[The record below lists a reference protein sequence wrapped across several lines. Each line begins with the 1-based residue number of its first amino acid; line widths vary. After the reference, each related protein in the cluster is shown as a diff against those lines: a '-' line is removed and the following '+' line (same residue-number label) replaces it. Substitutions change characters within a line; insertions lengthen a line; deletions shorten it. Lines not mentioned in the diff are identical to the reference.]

1 MRLVLDA
8 CVLYPTVLR
17 ALLSN
22 VARAGL
28 IDPVWSPRILEEWR
42 RAAVR
47 NGEPDDLV
55 RGEVAALEALH
66 PDASVEPG
74 DVDAWLPDPDDV
86 HVLAAGIRAGADG
99 ILTFNLKDFPTRVLG
114 QHGLIRRDP
123 DGLLAELLDEDP
135 EATMASAGLVLARA
149 NAMGRGW
156 TARDLFRKARLPRFA
171 KGIAARV
178 DEGGRAF
185 GLRGRP

>member
-1 MRLVLDA
+1 MRLVWDA

-28 IDPVWSPRILEEWR
+28 IEPVWSPRILEEWR
-42 RAAVR
+42 RAALR

-55 RGEVAALEALH
+55 RGEVAALEAAH
-66 PDASVEPG
+66 PGASVEPRE
-74 DVDAWLPDPDDV
+74 VDAWLPDPDDV
-86 HVLAAGIRAGADG
+86 HVLAAGIAAEADG

-123 DGLLAELLDEDP
+123 DGLLAELLGEEP
-135 EATMASAGLVLARA
+135 EATAAAAGLVLARA
-149 NAMGRGW
+149 NAMGRRW
-156 TARDLFRKARLPRFA
+156 TARDLYRKARLPRFA
-171 KGIAARV
+171 KGMAERL
-178 DEGGRAF
+178 D
-185 GLRGRP
+185 

>member
-17 ALLSN
+17 VLLSN

-28 IDPVWSPRILEEWR
+28 VEPVWSPRILEEWR

-47 NGEPDDLV
+47 NGEPEDLV
-55 RGEVAALEALH
+55 RGEIVALEAAH
-66 PDASVEPG
+66 PGAPVEPG
-74 DVDAWLPDPDDV
+74 DVDVWLPDPDDV
-86 HVLAAGIRAGADG
+86 HVLAAGIAAGADG

-123 DGLLAELLDEDP
+123 DGLLAELMGEESDAM
-135 EATMASAGLVLARA
+135 EAAAGLVLARA
-149 NAMGRGW
+149 NAMGRHW

-171 KGIAARV
+171 KAVALQLDG
-178 DEGGRAF
+178 
-185 GLRGRP
+185 

>member
-28 IDPVWSPRILEEWR
+28 IEPVWSPRILEEWR
-42 RAAVR
+42 RAAIR

-55 RGEVAALEALH
+55 GGEIAALEAAH
-66 PDASVEPG
+66 PGASVEPG
-74 DVDAWLPDPDDV
+74 EVDAWLPDPDDV
-86 HVLAAGIRAGADG
+86 HVLAAGITSEADG

-123 DGLLAELLDEDP
+123 DGMLAELLNEEP
-135 EATMASAGLVLARA
+135 EATGAAAGLVLARA
-149 NAMGRGW
+149 NAMGRRW
-156 TARDLFRKARLPRFA
+156 TARDLYRKARLPRFA
-171 KGIAARV
+171 KAVSARL
-178 DEGGRAF
+178 D
-185 GLRGRP
+185 